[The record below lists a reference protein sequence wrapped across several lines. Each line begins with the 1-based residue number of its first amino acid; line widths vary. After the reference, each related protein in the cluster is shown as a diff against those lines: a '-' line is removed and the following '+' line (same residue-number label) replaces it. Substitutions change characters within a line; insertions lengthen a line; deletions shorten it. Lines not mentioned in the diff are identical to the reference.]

1 MILILPEVKKVKL
14 QTLTLPTAWQ
24 TVIFYNY
31 GYVPTERIANTL
43 GCDSQTVCEEAK
55 RLGLPEDDFTVDF
68 EKSGYLTIIRNNWRL
83 LPYPQL
89 LTLLDFTEDKLAYVL
104 EKDDFLGV
112 KLGNFKPDC
121 PSVSYTPL
129 TAEEMEKTALI
140 ADMVA
145 SYCDKKGK
153 PFQFF
158 TQKADPTACVTAQG
172 KRIVHGYLSPCS
184 DVFATDGA
192 DTLPEEL
199 LAQYQATGIN
209 GIWLHGLLS
218 ELSYYPFAPVLS
230 DGYEQRRENLNR
242 LIARCK
248 KYGVGVYLYLN
259 EPRSLPENV
268 DEKYEKLLGW
278 QARRT
283 LCMENPEVQDYLY
296 NATYDLCK
304 NAPDLGGI
312 FTITMSEN
320 PTHCHYVPGTECPT
334 CKNLPPERTAATVNN
349 LIYRAMKDSGCKG
362 EMIANLWGWSPYMG
376 WTEEQIFNGVA
387 TLDKGIATLSVSEF
401 DLDIEKGGVQSKV
414 IDYSISNPGPSELT
428 KKVLKKAREAGHTV
442 YGKIQASNSWECSAV
457 PYIPTF
463 DLVYEHLENLNKQG
477 VENLFLTWTLGG
489 YPSPSVALASAYKE
503 GFDLDAWYESY
514 YGENAQGV
522 HNGVRALCDAFREYP
537 FSIGALYLSP
547 KTLGPANLWELTPEE
562 KSSTMV
568 CYAYDDYE
576 AWISPYPYEV
586 YIAQLEKLLSGW
598 EKGIDILSSLPK
610 TEKIEE
616 LVRYA
621 KAAYAH
627 FTTDLLQTKFA
638 KYKREGNREGMRTC
652 VAAEKANVEG
662 LLVLTRT
669 DGRIAYEASN
679 HYFYTERNL
688 IEKILRMVKFEN
700 LLQVKE

>member
-1 MILILPEVKKVKL
+1 MILPEVKKVKL

-24 TVIFYNY
+24 TVIFRNY
-31 GYVPTERIANTL
+31 GYVATDRIAKVL
-43 GCDSQTVCEEAK
+43 GCDEKTVLQESK
-55 RLGLPEDDFTVDF
+55 RLGLPDDDFVADF
-68 EKSGYLTIIRNNWRL
+68 EKSGYLTIIRNNWHL

-89 LTLLDFTEDKLAYVL
+89 LTLLNFTEDKLAYVL

-121 PSVSYTPL
+121 PPVSYAPL
-129 TAEEMEKTALI
+129 TAEEMGKTAVI
-140 ADMVA
+140 ADMV
-145 SYCDKKGK
+145 SPFCNQKGK
-153 PFQFF
+153 PFTFF
-158 TQKADPTACVTAQG
+158 EGKTDEKTCVTAQG

-192 DTLPEEL
+192 DTLPDEL
-199 LAQYQATGIN
+199 LARYQTAGIN

-218 ELSYYPFAPVLS
+218 ELSYYPFAPTLS
-230 DGYEQRRENLNR
+230 QGYEQRRENLNK

-259 EPRSLPENV
+259 EPRSLPEQV

-283 LCMENPEVQDYLY
+283 LCMEQPEVQQYLY
-296 NATYDLCK
+296 KATYDLCK
-304 NAPDLGGI
+304 NVPDLGGI

-334 CKNLPPERTAATVNN
+334 CKNLPPECTAATVNN

-362 EMIANLWGWSPYMG
+362 ELIANLWGWSPYMG
-376 WTEEQIFNGVA
+376 WTDEQIFHGVEM
-387 TLDKGIATLSVSEF
+387 LDKGISVLCVSEF
-401 DLDIEKGGVQSKV
+401 DLDIEKGGVKGKV

-428 KKVLKKAREAGHTV
+428 KKVLKKARETGHIV

-457 PYIPTF
+457 PYLPVF
-463 DLVYEHLENLNKQG
+463 DLVCEHLENLSAQG
-477 VENLFLTWTLGG
+477 VNDLFLTWTLGG
-489 YPSPSVALASAYKE
+489 YPSPSVSLASAYGK
-503 GFDLDAWYESY
+503 GFDLDGWYENF
-514 YGENAQGV
+514 YGENAKVVHDGV
-522 HNGVRALCDAFREYP
+522 HILCDAFREYP

-547 KTLGPANLWELTPEE
+547 KTLACANLWELTPEE

-576 AWISPYPYEV
+576 AWIAPYPYEV
-586 YIAQLEKLLSGW
+586 YVGQLEKLLNGW
-598 EKGIDILSSLPK
+598 ERGIALLSDLPQ
-610 TEKIEE
+610 TEKIAE

-621 KAAYAH
+621 KTAYAH
-627 FTTDLLQTKFA
+627 FYADLLQTQFA
-638 KYKREGNREGMRTC
+638 KYKREQDVVKMRAC
-652 VAAEKANVEG
+652 VKAEKENAKG
-662 LLVLTRT
+662 LLALIRE
-669 DGRIAYEASN
+669 DGRIAFEASN

-688 IEKILRMVKFEN
+688 LEKIVRMEQFYN
-700 LLQVKE
+700 AL

>member
-1 MILILPEVKKVKL
+1 MILPEVKKVKL

-24 TVIFYNY
+24 TVIFRNY
-31 GYVPTERIANTL
+31 GYVRTERIAKVL
-43 GCDSQTVCEEAK
+43 GCAEEIIPQEAK
-55 RLGLPEDDFTVDF
+55 RLGLPDDDFTADF
-68 EKSGYLTIIRNNWRL
+68 EKSGYLTIIRNNWHL

-89 LTLLDFTEDKLAYVL
+89 LSLLNFTEDKLAYVL

-121 PSVSYTPL
+121 PPVFYAPL
-129 TAEEMEKTALI
+129 TAEEMEKTAVI
-140 ADMVA
+140 SSMVA
-145 SYCDKKGK
+145 SFQEKGAK
-153 PFQFF
+153 PFAFFEDDF
-158 TQKADPTACVTAQG
+158 TQTACVTAQG

-192 DTLPEEL
+192 DTLPDEL
-199 LAQYQATGIN
+199 LARYQTAGIN

-218 ELSYYPFAPVLS
+218 ELSYYPFAPTLS
-230 DGYEQRRENLNR
+230 QGYEQRRENLNK

-259 EPRSLPENV
+259 EPRSLPEQV
-268 DEKYEKLLGW
+268 DEEYEKLLGW

-283 LCMENPEVQDYLY
+283 LCMEQPEVQQYLY
-296 NATYDLCK
+296 KATYDLCK

-362 EMIANLWGWSPYMG
+362 ELIANLWGWSPYMG
-376 WTEEQIFNGVA
+376 WTDEQVFHGVEM
-387 TLDKGIATLSVSEF
+387 LDKGISVLCVSEF
-401 DLDIEKGGVQSKV
+401 DLDIEKGGVKGKV

-428 KKVLKKAREAGHTV
+428 KKVLKKARETGHIV

-457 PYIPTF
+457 PYLPVF
-463 DLVYEHLENLNKQG
+463 DLVYEHLENLSAQG
-477 VENLFLTWTLGG
+477 VNNLFLTWTLGG
-489 YPSPSVALASAYKE
+489 YPSPSVSLASAYGK
-503 GFDLDAWYESY
+503 GFDLDGWYENF

-522 HNGVRALCDAFREYP
+522 HGGVRVLCDAFREYP

-547 KTLGPANLWELTPEE
+547 KTLACANLWELTPEE

-576 AWISPYPYEV
+576 AWIAPYPYEV
-586 YIAQLEKLLSGW
+586 YVGQLGKLLNGW
-598 EKGIDILSSLPK
+598 KKGIALLSDLPQ
-610 TEKIEE
+610 TEKIAE
-616 LVRYA
+616 LVCYA
-621 KAAYAH
+621 KTAYAH
-627 FTTDLLQTKFA
+627 FYADLLQTQFA
-638 KYKREGNREGMRTC
+638 KYKREQDFAKMRAC
-652 VAAEKANVEG
+652 VKAEKENAKD
-662 LLVLTRT
+662 LLALLRE
-669 DGRIAYEASN
+669 DGRIAFEASN

-688 IEKILRMVKFEN
+688 LEKIIRMAQFDN
-700 LLQVKE
+700 AL

>member
-1 MILILPEVKKVKL
+1 MILPEVKKVKL

-24 TVIFYNY
+24 TVIFRNY
-31 GYVPTERIANTL
+31 GYVATERIAKVL
-43 GCDSQTVCEEAK
+43 GCAEEIILQEAK
-55 RLGLPEDDFTVDF
+55 RLGLPDDDFTADF
-68 EKSGYLTIIRNNWRL
+68 EKSGYLTIIRNNWHL

-89 LTLLDFTEDKLAYVL
+89 LTLLNFTEDKLAYVL

-121 PSVSYTPL
+121 PPVSYAPL
-129 TAEEMEKTALI
+129 TAEEMEKTAVI
-140 ADMVA
+140 SSMVA
-145 SYCDKKGK
+145 SFQEKGTK
-153 PFQFF
+153 PFAFFEDDF
-158 TQKADPTACVTAQG
+158 TQTACVTAQG

-192 DTLPEEL
+192 DTLPDEL
-199 LAQYQATGIN
+199 LARYQTAGIN

-218 ELSYYPFAPVLS
+218 ELSYYPFAPTLS
-230 DGYEQRRENLNR
+230 QGYEQRRENLNK

-259 EPRSLPENV
+259 EPRSLPEQV

-283 LCMENPEVQDYLY
+283 LCMEQPEVQQYLY
-296 NATYDLCK
+296 KATYDLCK

-334 CKNLPPERTAATVNN
+334 CKNLPPECTAATVNN

-362 EMIANLWGWSPYMG
+362 ELIANLWGWSPYMG
-376 WTEEQIFNGVA
+376 WTDEQVFHGVEM
-387 TLDKGIATLSVSEF
+387 LDKGISVLCVSEF
-401 DLDIEKGGVQSKV
+401 DLDIEKGGVKSKV

-428 KKVLKKAREAGHTV
+428 KKVLQKARETGHIV

-457 PYIPTF
+457 PYLPVF
-463 DLVYEHLENLNKQG
+463 DLVYEHLENLSAQG
-477 VENLFLTWTLGG
+477 VNDLFLTWTLGG
-489 YPSPSVALASAYKE
+489 YPSPSVSLASAYGK
-503 GFDLDAWYESY
+503 GFDLDGWYENF

-522 HNGVRALCDAFREYP
+522 HGGVRVLCDAFREYP

-547 KTLGPANLWELTPEE
+547 KTLACANLWELTPEE

-576 AWISPYPYEV
+576 AWIAPYPYEV
-586 YIAQLEKLLSGW
+586 YVGQLKKLLNGW
-598 EKGIDILSSLPK
+598 ERGIALLSDLPQ
-610 TEKIEE
+610 TEKIAE

-621 KAAYAH
+621 KTAYAH
-627 FTTDLLQTKFA
+627 FYADLLQTQFA
-638 KYKREGNREGMRTC
+638 KYKREQDVAKMRAC
-652 VAAEKANVEG
+652 VKAEKENAKG
-662 LLVLTRT
+662 LLALLRE
-669 DGRIAYEASN
+669 DGRIAFEASN

-688 IEKILRMVKFEN
+688 LEKIVRMAQFDN
-700 LLQVKE
+700 AL

>member
-1 MILILPEVKKVKL
+1 MMLPEVKRVKL
-14 QTLTLPTAWQ
+14 QTLTLPTVWQ
-24 TVIFYNY
+24 TVIFRNY
-31 GYVPTERIANTL
+31 GYVRTERIAKTL
-43 GCDSQTVCEEAK
+43 GCDEKTICAEAK
-55 RLGLPEDDFTVDF
+55 KLGLPDDDFTAEF
-68 EKSGYLTIIRNNWRL
+68 EKRGYLTIIRNNWHL

-89 LTLLDFTEDKLAYVL
+89 LTLLGFTEEKLSYVL

-121 PSVSYTPL
+121 PPVSYAPL
-129 TAEEMEKTALI
+129 TDEEMQKTAVI

-145 SYCDKKGK
+145 SYCDKTGK
-153 PFQFF
+153 PFVFF
-158 TQKADPTACVTAQG
+158 PQKTDLSGCVIAQG

-184 DVFATDGA
+184 DVFATDNS
-192 DTLPEEL
+192 DTLPDEL
-199 LAQYQATGIN
+199 LAQYQAVGVN

-218 ELSYYPFAPVLS
+218 ELSYYPFAPTLS
-230 DGYEQRRENLNR
+230 NGYQQRRENLNK

-259 EPRSLPENV
+259 EPRALPENV

-283 LCMENPEVQDYLY
+283 LCMENPEVQQYLY
-296 NATYDLCK
+296 EATYDLCK

-349 LIYRAMKDSGCKG
+349 IIYRAMKDSGCKG

-376 WTEEQIFNGVA
+376 WTETQVFNGLEL
-387 TLDKGIATLSVSEF
+387 LDKGIATLSVSEF
-401 DLDIEKGGVQSKV
+401 DLDIEKGGVKSKV

-428 KKVLKKAREAGHTV
+428 KKILQKSRQAGHTV
-442 YGKIQASNSWECSAV
+442 YGKIQASNSWECSSV
-457 PYIPTF
+457 PYLPVF
-463 DLVYEHLENLNKQG
+463 DLVYEHLENLNGQG
-477 VENLFLTWTLGG
+477 VENLFLTWTQGG
-489 YPSPSVALASAYKE
+489 YPSPSVALACAYAE
-503 GFDLDAWYESY
+503 GLDLDAWYENY

-522 HNGVRALCDAFREYP
+522 HDGIRVLCDAFREYP

-562 KSSTMV
+562 KGSTMV

-576 AWISPYPYEV
+576 AWIAPYPYEV
-586 YIAQLEKLLSGW
+586 YVGQLEKMLNGWAKGVDLLSA
-598 EKGIDILSSLPK
+598 LPQ
-610 TEKIEE
+610 TEKIAE

-621 KAAYAH
+621 RTAYAH

-638 KYKREGNREGMRTC
+638 KYKREGDNEGMNSC
-652 VAAEKANVEG
+652 VKAEKANAET
-662 LLVLTRT
+662 LLALTRQ

-688 IEKILRMVKFEN
+688 LEKIIRMGQFEKS
-700 LLQVKE
+700 L

>member
-1 MILILPEVKKVKL
+1 MKLPELKKVKL

-24 TVIFYNY
+24 TVIFRNY
-31 GYVPTERIANTL
+31 GYVRTERIAQVL
-43 GCDSQTVCEEAK
+43 GCDEKTVRAEAK
-55 RLGLPEDDFTVDF
+55 RLGLPEDDFTMEF
-68 EKSGYLTIIRNNWRL
+68 EKRGYLTIIRNNWHL
-83 LPYPQL
+83 LPYTQL
-89 LTLLDFTEDKLAYVL
+89 LALLNFTEEKLAYVL

-121 PSVSYTPL
+121 PPVFYAPL
-129 TAEEMEKTALI
+129 TAEEMEKTAVI
-140 ADMVA
+140 
-145 SYCDKKGK
+145 SYLLTTYCGEKGK
-153 PFQFF
+153 PFDFF
-158 TQKADPTACVTAQG
+158 PNGMEGKGCVTAQG

-192 DTLPEEL
+192 DTLPDEL
-199 LAQYQATGIN
+199 LAAYQAVGIN

-218 ELSYYPFAPVLS
+218 ELSHYPFAPNLS
-230 DGYEQRRENLNR
+230 DGYEQRRENLNK

-259 EPRSLPENV
+259 EPRALPEGV
-268 DEKYEKLLGW
+268 GEEAEKLLGW
-278 QARRT
+278 KERRT
-283 LCMENPEVQDYLY
+283 LCMEEAEVQSYLY
-296 NATYDLCK
+296 NAVYDLCK

-320 PTHCHYVPGTECPT
+320 PTHCHYVPGTECPI

-349 LIYRAMKDSGCKG
+349 LIYRAMKDSGCQG

-376 WTEEQIFNGVA
+376 WTEEQVFHGVEM
-387 TLDKGIATLSVSEF
+387 LDKGISVLCVSEF
-401 DLDIEKGGVQSKV
+401 DLDIEKGGVKSKV

-428 KKVLKKAREAGHTV
+428 KRILTKAREMGHTM

-457 PYIPTF
+457 PYIPVF
-463 DLVYEHLENLNKQG
+463 DLVHEHLENLQKQG

-489 YPSPSVALASAYKE
+489 YPSPSVALASAYTK
-503 GFDLDAWYESY
+503 GFDLEAWYKEN

-522 HNGVRALCDAFREYP
+522 HEGIRVLCDAFREYP

-547 KTLGPANLWELTPEE
+547 KTLACANLWELTPEE

-576 AWISPYPYEV
+576 AWIAPYPYET
-586 YIAQLEKLLSGW
+586 YIDQLGKLLSGW
-598 EKGIDILSSLPK
+598 ERGIALLSGLPQ
-610 TEKIEE
+610 TEKIAE

-621 KAAYAH
+621 KAAHAH
-627 FTTDLLQTKFA
+627 FTADFLQTKFA
-638 KYKREGNREGMRTC
+638 KCKREKDSEGMKAC
-652 VAAEKANVEG
+652 VLAEQENAEK
-662 LLVLTRT
+662 LLALTRK

-688 IEKILRMVKFEN
+688 IEKIIRM
-700 LLQVKE
+700 KEFHERLKKS

>member
-1 MILILPEVKKVKL
+1 MKLPEVKKVKL

-24 TVIFYNY
+24 TVIFRNY
-31 GYVPTERIANTL
+31 GYVRVDRIAKVL
-43 GCDSQTVCEEAK
+43 GCDEATVRAEAK
-55 RLGLPEDDFTVDF
+55 RLGLPEDDFTADF
-68 EKSGYLTIIRNNWRL
+68 EKSGYLTIIRNNWHL

-89 LTLLDFTEDKLAYVL
+89 LTLLNFTEDKLAYVL

-112 KLGNFKPDC
+112 KLGDFKPDC
-121 PSVSYTPL
+121 PPVSYAPL
-129 TAEEMEKTALI
+129 TAEEMKKTAFI

-145 SYCDKKGK
+145 SYCDKKGQ
-153 PFQFF
+153 PFRFF
-158 TQKADPTACVTAQG
+158 PQKSISTDCVIAQG

-192 DTLPEEL
+192 DTLPDEL
-199 LAQYQATGIN
+199 LAQYQAVGIN

-218 ELSYYPFAPVLS
+218 ELSYYPFAPALS
-230 DGYEQRRENLNR
+230 NGYTQRRENLNK

-259 EPRSLPENV
+259 EPRTLPESV
-268 DEKYEKLLGW
+268 EEKYESLIGW
-278 QARRT
+278 KARRT
-283 LCMENPEVQDYLY
+283 LCMENPEVQKYLY
-296 NATYDLCK
+296 DATYDLCK

-349 LIYRAMKDSGCKG
+349 LIYRAMKDSGCTG

-376 WTEEQIFNGVA
+376 WTEEQVFNGLEL
-387 TLDKGIATLSVSEF
+387 LDKGIATLSVSEF
-401 DLDIEKGGVQSKV
+401 DLDIEKGGVKSKV

-428 KKVLKKAREAGHTV
+428 KKVLQKAREVGHTV

-457 PYIPTF
+457 PYIPVF

-489 YPSPSVALASAYKE
+489 YPSPSVALASAYKN
-503 GFDLDAWYESY
+503 GFDLDAWYENY

-522 HNGVRALCDAFREYP
+522 HDGIRVLCDAFREYP

-547 KTLGPANLWELTPEE
+547 KTLGCANLWNLTAEE

-586 YIAQLEKLLSGW
+586 YIAQLKKLLSGW
-598 EKGIDILSSLPK
+598 EKGIGMLSALPQ
-610 TEKIEE
+610 TEKIKE

-627 FTTDLLQTKFA
+627 FTADLLQTLFA
-638 KYKREGNREGMRTC
+638 KCKREGDTAGMNGC
-652 VAAEKANVEG
+652 VLAEKANAES
-662 LLVLTRT
+662 LLTLTRE

-688 IEKILRMVKFEN
+688 LEKIVRMGQFGEF
-700 LLQVKE
+700 LQSK

>member
-1 MILILPEVKKVKL
+1 MILPEVKKVKL

-24 TVIFYNY
+24 TVIFRNY
-31 GYVPTERIANTL
+31 GYVATARIAKVL
-43 GCDSQTVCEEAK
+43 GCAEEIILQEAK
-55 RLGLPEDDFTVDF
+55 RLGLPDDDFTKDF
-68 EKSGYLTIIRNNWRL
+68 EKSGYLTVIRNNWHL

-89 LTLLDFTEDKLAYVL
+89 LTLLNFTEDKLAYVL

-121 PSVSYTPL
+121 PPVSYAPL
-129 TAEEMEKTALI
+129 TAEEMEKTAVI
-140 ADMVA
+140 ADMV
-145 SYCDKKGK
+145 SPFCNQKGK
-153 PFQFF
+153 PFAFF
-158 TQKADPTACVTAQG
+158 EGKTDEKNCVTAQG

-192 DTLPEEL
+192 DTLPDEL
-199 LAQYQATGIN
+199 LARYQTAGIN

-218 ELSYYPFAPVLS
+218 ELSYYPFAPTLS
-230 DGYEQRRENLNR
+230 QGYEQRRENLNK

-259 EPRSLPENV
+259 EPRSLPEQV

-283 LCMENPEVQDYLY
+283 LCMEQPEVQQYLY
-296 NATYDLCK
+296 KATYDLCK

-334 CKNLPPERTAATVNN
+334 CKNLPPECTAATVNN
-349 LIYRAMKDSGCKG
+349 LIYRAMKESGCKG
-362 EMIANLWGWSPYMG
+362 ELIANLWGWSPYMG
-376 WTEEQIFNGVA
+376 WTDEQVFHGVEM
-387 TLDKGIATLSVSEF
+387 LDKGISVLCVSEF
-401 DLDIEKGGVQSKV
+401 DLDIEKGGVKGKV

-428 KKVLKKAREAGHTV
+428 KKVLQKARETGHIV

-457 PYIPTF
+457 PYLPVF
-463 DLVYEHLENLNKQG
+463 DLVYEHLENLSAQG
-477 VENLFLTWTLGG
+477 VNDLFLTWTLGG
-489 YPSPSVALASAYKE
+489 YPSPSVSLASAYGK
-503 GFDLDAWYESY
+503 GFDLDGWYENF

-522 HNGVRALCDAFREYP
+522 HGGVRVLCDAFREYP

-547 KTLGPANLWELTPEE
+547 KTLACANLWELTPEE

-576 AWISPYPYEV
+576 AWIAPYPYEV
-586 YIAQLEKLLSGW
+586 YVGQLEKLLNGW
-598 EKGIDILSSLPK
+598 KRGIALLSDLPQ
-610 TEKIEE
+610 TEKIAE

-621 KAAYAH
+621 KTAYAH
-627 FTTDLLQTKFA
+627 FYADLLQTQFA
-638 KYKREGNREGMRTC
+638 KYKREQDFTKMRAC
-652 VAAEKANVEG
+652 VKAEKENAKG
-662 LLVLTRT
+662 LLALIRE
-669 DGRIAYEASN
+669 DGRIAFEASN

-688 IEKILRMVKFEN
+688 LEKIVRMAQFDN
-700 LLQVKE
+700 AL

>member
-1 MILILPEVKKVKL
+1 MILPEVKKVKL

-24 TVIFYNY
+24 TVIFRNY
-31 GYVPTERIANTL
+31 GYVATERIAKTL
-43 GCDSQTVCEEAK
+43 GCDEKTICIEAK
-55 RLGLPEDDFTVDF
+55 RLGLPENDFVADF
-68 EKSGYLTIIRNNWRL
+68 EKSGYLTIIRNNWHL

-89 LTLLDFTEDKLAYVL
+89 LTLLGFTEEKLAYVL

-121 PSVSYTPL
+121 PPVAYAPL
-129 TAEEMEKTALI
+129 TVSEAEKTAVI
-140 ADMVA
+140 ADMV
-145 SYCDKKGK
+145 SFYSDKKGK
-153 PFQFF
+153 PFRFF
-158 TQKADPTACVTAQG
+158 EKTPDLGGFVTALG

-192 DTLPEEL
+192 DTLPDEL
-199 LAQYQATGIN
+199 LAQYQAVGVN

-218 ELSYYPFAPVLS
+218 ELSYYPFAPNLS
-230 DGYEQRRENLNR
+230 EGYETRRGNLNK

-268 DEKYEKLLGW
+268 EEKYENLLGW
-278 QARRT
+278 KARRT
-283 LCMENPEVQDYLY
+283 LCMENPEVQQYLY
-296 NATYDLCK
+296 DATYDLCK

-320 PTHCHYVPGTECPT
+320 PTHCHYVPDTECPT
-334 CKNLPPERTAATVNN
+334 CKNLPPEETAAKVNN
-349 LIYRAMKDSGCKG
+349 LIYRAMKESGCQG

-376 WTEEQIFNGVA
+376 WSEAQVFHGVD
-387 TLDKGIATLSVSEF
+387 TLEKGISVLCVSEF
-401 DLDIEKGGVQSKV
+401 DLDIEKGGVPSKV

-428 KKVLKKAREAGHTV
+428 KKVLQKARETGHTV

-457 PYIPTF
+457 PYIPVF
-463 DLVYEHLENLNKQG
+463 DLVYEHLENLNAEG

-489 YPSPSVALASAYKE
+489 YPSPSVALASVYKK
-503 GFDLDAWYESY
+503 GFDLDGWYQEC
-514 YGENAQGV
+514 YGENAKGV
-522 HNGVRALCDAFREYP
+522 HDGVRVLCDAFREYP

-547 KTLGPANLWELTPEE
+547 KTLGSANLWELTAEE

-586 YIAQLEKLLSGW
+586 YVAQLGKLLSGW
-598 EKGIDILSSLPK
+598 EKGIDLLSKLPQ
-610 TEKIEE
+610 TEKIAEI
-616 LVRYA
+616 VRYA

-627 FTTDLLQTKFA
+627 FKTDLLQTQFA
-638 KYKREGNREGMRTC
+638 KYKREGDREGMKAC
-652 VAAEKANVEG
+652 ILSEKQNAET
-662 LLVLTRT
+662 LLALIRE

-688 IEKILRMVKFEN
+688 IEKIVRMGQFCKAM
-700 LLQVKE
+700 

>member
-1 MILILPEVKKVKL
+1 MILPEVKKVKL

-24 TVIFYNY
+24 TVIFRNY
-31 GYVPTERIANTL
+31 GYVATDRIAKVL
-43 GCDSQTVCEEAK
+43 GCDEKTVLQESK
-55 RLGLPEDDFTVDF
+55 RLGLPDDDFVADF
-68 EKSGYLTIIRNNWRL
+68 EKSGYLTIIRNNWHL

-89 LTLLDFTEDKLAYVL
+89 LTLLNFTEDKLAYVL

-121 PSVSYTPL
+121 PPVSYAPL
-129 TAEEMEKTALI
+129 TAEEMGKTAVI
-140 ADMVA
+140 ADMV
-145 SYCDKKGK
+145 SPFCNQKGK
-153 PFQFF
+153 PFTFF
-158 TQKADPTACVTAQG
+158 EGKTDEKTCVTAQG

-192 DTLPEEL
+192 DTLPDEL
-199 LAQYQATGIN
+199 LARYQTAGIN

-218 ELSYYPFAPVLS
+218 ELSYYPFAPTLS
-230 DGYEQRRENLNR
+230 QGYEQRRENLNK

-259 EPRSLPENV
+259 EPRSLPEQV

-283 LCMENPEVQDYLY
+283 LCMEQPEVQQYLY
-296 NATYDLCK
+296 KATYDLCK
-304 NAPDLGGI
+304 NVPDLGGI

-362 EMIANLWGWSPYMG
+362 ELIANLWGWSPYMG
-376 WTEEQIFNGVA
+376 WTDEQIFHGVEM
-387 TLDKGIATLSVSEF
+387 LDKGISVLCVSEF
-401 DLDIEKGGVQSKV
+401 DLDIEKGGVKGKV

-428 KKVLKKAREAGHTV
+428 KKVLKKARETGHIV

-457 PYIPTF
+457 PYLPVF
-463 DLVYEHLENLNKQG
+463 DLVCEHLENLSAQG
-477 VENLFLTWTLGG
+477 VNDLFLTWTLGG
-489 YPSPSVALASAYKE
+489 YPSPSVSLASAYGK
-503 GFDLDAWYESY
+503 GFDLDGWYENF
-514 YGENAQGV
+514 YGENAKVVHDGV
-522 HNGVRALCDAFREYP
+522 HILCDAFREYP

-547 KTLGPANLWELTPEE
+547 KTLACANLWELTPEE

-576 AWISPYPYEV
+576 AWIAPYPYEV
-586 YIAQLEKLLSGW
+586 YVGQLEKLLNGW
-598 EKGIDILSSLPK
+598 ERGIALLSDLPQ
-610 TEKIEE
+610 TEKIAE

-621 KAAYAH
+621 KTAYAH
-627 FTTDLLQTKFA
+627 FYADLLQTQFA
-638 KYKREGNREGMRTC
+638 KYKREQDVVKMRAC
-652 VAAEKANVEG
+652 VKAEKENAKG
-662 LLVLTRT
+662 LLALIRE
-669 DGRIAYEASN
+669 DGRIAFEASN

-688 IEKILRMVKFEN
+688 LEKIVRMEQFYN
-700 LLQVKE
+700 AL